1 MDVGG
6 GVVGVTAGRGVA
18 VMEEDK
24 VAVAVGVV
32 EDKQA
37 FRKKTIVTIRVANV
51 MFLTK
56 QVVLSQ

>member
-1 MDVGG
+1 M
-6 GVVGVTAGRGVA
+6 VGVTAGRGVA

-37 FRKKTIVTIRVANV
+37 FRKKIIVTIRVANV